1 MCRYTMNMTSKD
13 TGKVSEYSYDLLPS
27 QNATESVGYFVLEH
41 QPKSCTQL
49 PSNGKVV
56 WRNITVHVN
65 GAKVDSPSWV
75 AKEEEP
81 TCQSKAVVVDSETI
95 EITWE
100 TS

>member
-1 MCRYTMNMTSKD
+1 
-13 TGKVSEYSYDLLPS
+13 
-27 QNATESVGYFVLEH
+27 
-41 QPKSCTQL
+41 
-49 PSNGKVV
+49 
-56 WRNITVHVN
+56 VN
-65 GAKVDSPSWV
+65 GAKVDSPTWV